1 MINSRCGA
9 VQGPG
14 RTGCNTDL
22 EPNRVNISRR
32 LEDNP
37 LRVTRG
43 PPGGTNEAQGL
54 RLAGIRVIV
63 LSSCGQRR
71 AVPQGKKRS

>member
-1 MINSRCGA
+1 MIIRATSPFRA
-9 VQGPG
+9 PG
-14 RTGCNTDL
+14 RTGRNTDL
-22 EPNRVNISRR
+22 EPNHVNISRR
-32 LEDNP
+32 LEDTP

-54 RLAGIRVIV
+54 RLAGTRVIV